1 MAKTASPVPVSSEI
15 AASKFAEV
23 GVAKKVATLVPNPET
38 PVDTGNPVALVSV
51 PKDGTPILGVVK
63 TGLVAKTARPVPVSS
78 EIAASK
84 FAEVGVAK
92 KVATFV
98 PNPLTPVDTGNPVA

>member
-1 MAKTASPVPVSSEI
+1 VLEAKESAVRARV
-15 AASKFAEV
+15 
-23 GVAKKVATLVPNPET
+23 
-38 PVDTGNPVALVSV
+38 VSV
-51 PKDGTPILGVVK
+51 PANASAAVASSTTPLSIVVLAVQLVKFPDVGVPRAGVTK
-63 TGLVAKTARPVPVSS
+63 VGLVSKTRLPVPVSS